1 MTDPYDDLHGF
12 HVACRDTGCPI
23 EWDFPADPNIGGAA
37 AWPSTG
43 QKRRMVI
50 LSPEDA
56 LGLYG
61 DVIGG
66 WTVVAELW
74 THGDQPKETVAIHGL
89 DEHAA
94 KDLFLNT
101 SHTISW
107 DGTTEVIR
115 VKYQAEPTKAGDL
128 P

>member
-1 MTDPYDDLHGF
+1 MTDPYADLHGF
-12 HVACRDTGCPI
+12 HVACRDDGCPI
-23 EWDFPADPNIGGAA
+23 EWDFPADPGIGGAA
-37 AWPSTG
+37 TWPTVG

-61 DVIGG
+61 DAIGG

-74 THGDQPKETVAIHGL
+74 THGDQPKETFTFHGL
-89 DEHAA
+89 DDHAA
-94 KDLFLNT
+94 KDLFVNA

-107 DGTTEVIR
+107 DETLTVIR
-115 VKYQAEPTKAGDL
+115 AAYQAEPDKVGVM